1 MKKGGLLVP
10 GHAIEDRKFWFKLIL
25 IFRLYP
31 VVVPDPESTYKIL
44 NARGIDA
51 YMGVT

>member
-1 MKKGGLLVP
+1 MLLK
-10 GHAIEDRKFWFKLIL
+10 IESFGNRFELMNKY
-25 IFRLYP
+25 RLYP
-31 VVVPDPESTYKIL
+31 VVVPNPETTYKIL